1 MLRSLT
7 LVATVAL
14 AVSASP
20 ALAQSGAKPA
30 AKPAAAP
37 ATQQVLPAPQSS
49 LGFTFRQMGVP
60 VQGQFKNW
68 NAQLNFDP
76 KKPEATGV
84 KFSIQMGSVSFGAAE
99 TDAEAVKAPWF
110 NVPKFPQAVFE
121 STTVKAAGPGK
132 LLVSGKL
139 SIKGNVRD
147 VSVPV
152 SLTQAG
158 SVTTATGG
166 FAIKRLDFK
175 IGDGEWADTSMVA
188 DEVQVSFKLAVQG
201 VAPL

>member
-7 LVATVAL
+7 LAAAVAL
-14 AVSASP
+14 AASP
-20 ALAQSGAKPA
+20 ALAQSAAKPA
-30 AKPAAAP
+30 AKPAAAV
-37 ATQQVLPAPQSS
+37 AQQVLPAPQSS

-60 VQGQFKNW
+60 VQGQFKSW

-76 KKPEATGV
+76 KKPEATVV

-110 NVPKFPQAVFE
+110 NVPRFPQAVFE
-121 STTVKAAGPGK
+121 STAVKASGPGK

-139 SIKGNVRD
+139 SIKGSVRE
-147 VSVPV
+147 VTVPV
-152 SLTQAG
+152 SLSQAG
-158 SVTTATGG
+158 ALTTATGA

-175 IGDGEWADTSMVA
+175 IGDGEWADTAIVA
-188 DEVQVSFKLAVQG
+188 DDVQVSFKLAVQG

>member
-7 LVATVAL
+7 LAAAVAL
-14 AVSASP
+14 AASP
-20 ALAQSGAKPA
+20 ALAQSAAKPA
-30 AKPAAAP
+30 AKPAAAV
-37 ATQQVLPAPQSS
+37 TQQVLPAPQSS

-60 VQGQFKNW
+60 VQGQFKSW

-76 KKPEATGV
+76 KKPEATVV

-110 NVPKFPQAVFE
+110 NVPRFPQAVFE
-121 STTVKAAGPGK
+121 STAVKASGPGK

-139 SIKGNVRD
+139 SIKGSVRE
-147 VSVPV
+147 VTVPV
-152 SLTQAG
+152 SLSQAG
-158 SVTTATGG
+158 ALTTATGA

-175 IGDGEWADTSMVA
+175 IGDGEWADTAIVA
-188 DEVQVSFKLAVQG
+188 DDVQVSFKLAVQG